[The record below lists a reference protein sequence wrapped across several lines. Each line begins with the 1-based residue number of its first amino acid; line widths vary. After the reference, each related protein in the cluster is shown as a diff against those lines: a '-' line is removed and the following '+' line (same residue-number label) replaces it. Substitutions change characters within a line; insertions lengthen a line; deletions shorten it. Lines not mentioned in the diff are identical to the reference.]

1 VPVLRALL
9 RTFFRGLLVLA
20 LVLSVAVFYYLYRT
34 GRMEPL
40 RATVADA
47 LLLVKVQAALELDK
61 DLRVLPIELSVREG
75 TVSVSGRAS
84 RDQRSRLL
92 ERIASVP
99 GVHAID
105 DQALAEEN
113 AESAESSS
121 AGANGFSR

>member
-1 VPVLRALL
+1 VLRALL
-9 RTFFRGLLVLA
+9 RTFLRGLLVLA
-20 LVLSVAVFYYLYRT
+20 LLLSAGVFYYLYRS

-40 RATVADA
+40 RATVADTV
-47 LLLVKVQAALELDK
+47 LLVKVHAALELDK
-61 DLRVLPIELSVREG
+61 KLKVLPLELSVREG

-84 RDQRSRLL
+84 RDLRSRLL

-99 GVHAID
+99 GVAGVD
-105 DQALAEEN
+105 DQALAEEK